1 MVKMTERP
9 TAHTRSGSKDI
20 RGGASEAIRVKL
32 LGEFS
37 VSVGFRMIQHNE
49 WRLKKAAALV
59 KLLAFAPG
67 HRLHREQLMDLLWPD
82 SGRKAASNSLRRTL
96 HAARKVLD
104 PAEGSRY
111 LASEDESLVLCPGG
125 ELWVDVDAFEQA
137 AAAANRSREPA
148 AYRAALE
155 LYAGEL
161 LPEDR
166 YELWAEEKRG
176 DLRRLYLDLIIELAR
191 AYEEQGDL
199 GRGLEALQ
207 EAVTEEPTLE
217 EAHAGL
223 MRLYALLGQEGQA
236 LSQYQRLREILS
248 RQLATEPGSA
258 TRALYEDLVSGRFSP
273 TPSQHADP
281 LDEYTPD
288 GRHNLP
294 ASRSSFV
301 GREHELT
308 EIQRALAMTRMLTL
322 TGPGGSGKT
331 RLALEVA
338 RALVGIYPDGVWLT
352 ELAPLSDPDLV
363 PQAVAQVLNA
373 RTSPG
378 QKLTDALEDALRTRN
393 VLLVLDN
400 CEHLVEDAA
409 RMVDTLLSAC
419 PLVRILATSREA
431 LGVEGEVLWRV
442 GGLSLVDP
450 QSPFTVEEL
459 EGSEAARLF
468 AERARQRRP
477 DFVLIPNNTQAVA
490 EICVQVGGI
499 PLAIELAAAR
509 ADTLPLEQ
517 ISARLADSLG
527 LLTGGARTAPP
538 RQRTLRGT
546 LDWSYELLSKN
557 EKTVFSRLS
566 VFAGGWTLEAAEAV
580 VAGEGVE
587 ARAAADLLAG
597 LVDKSLVVAESG
609 RDNGMRYGMLELVR
623 QHGRERL
630 QESGEAQVIR
640 HRHAEYFLALSEE
653 AEPALLR
660 EGEEEAA
667 WLARLDAER
676 DNLRA
681 ALSSTNERED
691 VDLGLRFV
699 GALWRFWAA
708 RGYFDEARRWLEQ
721 VLASQGWASPTAR
734 ARALDALGWVAIR
747 QGDLHRA
754 EAAAT
759 EGLELSDEAEIAA
772 SLVASF
778 QILLGELARFRGDYE
793 RAKELS
799 GRSLAL
805 SRKMGDRGGV
815 AGALISLASTW
826 GEQDEYEQAGRLF
839 EESLALGRELD
850 KTGVISSNLINL
862 GYTRL
867 LEGNVEEAETLSR
880 EAVALLRERG
890 HRDSLP
896 WALDNLGWAALLRGD
911 LERARDQ
918 FEECLVLCKELT
930 YRTLAVASVEGL
942 ACTAGAKGED
952 ERSARLFGAADALR
966 EALDYLKD
974 TKDLT
979 LQDPYLSSARSRLD
993 EKSWEAAFAEG
1004 RAMDFDRSVEYAL
1017 SEEELPTP
1025 LLLGPDRRVSKA
1037 LPRSLTPREEE
1048 VAALVAQ
1055 GLTNRQ
1061 IAARLVISESTVET
1075 HLARIFKKLGLQS
1088 RTQLS
1093 VWVNDR
1099 GLSTSNSG

>member
-1 MVKMTERP
+1 MTQRP
-9 TAHTRSGSKDI
+9 TAHTLSGSKDI
-20 RGGASEAIRVKL
+20 RGGAPEAIRVKL

-37 VSVGFRMIQHNE
+37 VSVGSRVIQHNE
-49 WRLKKAAALV
+49 WRLKKASALV

-96 HAARKVLD
+96 HAARRTLD
-104 PAEGSRY
+104 PAEGSGY
-111 LASEDESLVLCPGG
+111 LASEGESLVLCPRGN
-125 ELWVDVDAFEQA
+125 LWVDVEAFEEA
-137 AAAANRSREPA
+137 ATTARHSREPA

-166 YELWAEEKRG
+166 YEAWAEEKHEE
-176 DLRRLYLDLIIELAR
+176 LRRLYLDLIIGLAR
-191 AYEEQGDL
+191 AYEERGDL
-199 GRGLEALQ
+199 RRGLEALQ
-207 EAVTEEPTLE
+207 EAVTVEPTLE
-217 EAHAGL
+217 EAHAGV

-248 RQLATEPGSA
+248 RQVGTEPGSA
-258 TRALYEDLVSGRFSP
+258 TRSLYEDLVAGRFSP
-273 TPSQHADP
+273 APSQHAVP

-288 GRHNLP
+288 ARHNLP

-308 EIQRALAMTRMLTL
+308 EIQRVLAMTRMLTL
-322 TGPGGSGKT
+322 TGSGGSGKT

-352 ELAPLSDPDLV
+352 ELASLSDPDLV
-363 PQAVAQVLNA
+363 PQAMAQVLNA

-378 QKLTDALEDALRTRN
+378 QKLTDALVDALRTRN

-400 CEHLVEDAA
+400 CEHLVEDTA
-409 RMVDTLLSAC
+409 RVVDALLSGC

-442 GGLSLVDP
+442 FALSLVDP
-450 QSPFTVEEL
+450 QRPFTVEEL

-468 AERARQRRP
+468 ADRTRQRRP
-477 DFVLIPNNTQAVA
+477 DFVLTPNNAQAVA
-490 EICVQVGGI
+490 EICVQVEGI

-546 LDWSYELLSKN
+546 LDWSYGLLSES
-557 EKTVFSRLS
+557 EKRIFSRLA
-566 VFAGGWTLEAAEAV
+566 VFAGGWTLEAAETV
-580 VAGEGVE
+580 VADEGVE
-587 ARAAADLLAG
+587 AREVADLLAG
-597 LVDKSLVVAESG
+597 LVGKSLVVAETNQ
-609 RDNGMRYGMLELVR
+609 DDGMRYGMLELVR
-623 QHGRERL
+623 QHALEKL
-630 QESGEAQVIR
+630 EESGEAQAIR

-653 AEPALLR
+653 AEPVLLR

-667 WLARLDAER
+667 WLARFDAER

-691 VDLGLRFV
+691 VDLGVRFA
-699 GALWRFWAA
+699 GTLWRFWVA
-708 RGYFDEARRWLEQ
+708 RGYLDEARRWLER
-721 VLASQGWASPTAR
+721 VLARHGWASATAR
-734 ARALDALGWVAIR
+734 ARALDGLSWVAIR
-747 QGDLHRA
+747 QGDLDRA
-754 EAAAT
+754 QAAAT
-759 EGLELSDEAEIAA
+759 EGLELRDEAEIEAG
-772 SLVASF
+772 LVASF
-778 QILLGELARFRGDYE
+778 QVLLGELARFRGDYE
-793 RAKELS
+793 RARELS

-805 SRKMGDRGGV
+805 SREVGDKSGV
-815 AGALISLASTW
+815 AIALISLASIL
-826 GEQDEYEQAGRLF
+826 GEEEEYEQAGKLF
-839 EESLALGRELD
+839 AQSLALGRELN
-850 KTGVISSNLINL
+850 KTGLISSNLINL
-862 GYTRL
+862 GFTRL
-867 LEGNVEEAETLSR
+867 LEGDLEQAETLSR

-896 WALDNLGWAALLRGD
+896 WALDNLGWAALSRGD
-911 LERARDQ
+911 LEGARDR
-918 FEECLVLCKELT
+918 FAECLVLCRELNN
-930 YRTLAVASVEGL
+930 RMVAIQNLEGL
-942 ACTAGAKGED
+942 ACAAGARRED

-966 EALDYLKD
+966 EALDYPRD
-974 TKDLT
+974 SRDLA
-979 LQDPYLSSARSRLD
+979 LQEPYLSSARSRLD

-1004 RAMDFDRSVEYAL
+1004 RAMDFEWSVEYAL
-1017 SEEELPTP
+1017 SEEDSTTR
-1025 LLLGPDRRVSKA
+1025 LLQVPDRRVSKA

-1048 VAALVAQ
+1048 VAVLVAQ

-1061 IAARLVISESTVET
+1061 IAHRLVISESTAET